1 MNIIDSVIDTE
12 KTRRNVR
19 IMLPIMIHWAK
30 TGQTNHTYDE
40 LIKALGYKR
49 FSGIGYPLGRIQDVI
64 DKLKSTSSKEIP
76 TLNTMV
82 KKTPDGLPSY
92 GFEYVERQYADCNQL
107 EKRELVALCDNRACS
122 YMNWDCVLK
131 ELQLTPYKP
140 FSDEE
145 LPKISLPNNYHGGGE
160 GPEHKKLKEYIC
172 NHPSVVGIKED
183 CKGITEETLFSGD
196 RLDVLFKLKNG
207 DRIAVEVKPSG
218 SNDEDILR
226 GIYQCVKYKAVME
239 AMRKAKSEKYNIKV
253 ILVTARSLSHL
264 HQRLISEFSTH
275 HIHFKKKLV

>member
-30 TGQTNHTYDE
+30 TGQNHHTYDE
-40 LIKALGYKR
+40 LIKALGYKQ

-64 DKLKSTSSKEIP
+64 DKLNSVSNKEIP

-82 KKTPDGLPSY
+82 KKTPGGLPSY
-92 GFEYVERQYADCNQL
+92 GFEYVEKQYADCSQL
-107 EKRELVALCDNRACS
+107 EKREMVTLCDNRACS
-122 YMNWDCVLK
+122 YENWDWVLK
-131 ELQLTPYKP
+131 KLELTPYKP

-145 LPKISLPNNYHGGGE
+145 LQKMSIPTNYHGGGE
-160 GPEHKKLKEYIC
+160 GSEHKKLKEYIC
-172 NHPSVVGIKED
+172 NHPEVVGIKED
-183 CKGITEETLFSGD
+183 CKGELEEMLYSGD

-207 DRIAVEVKPSG
+207 DRIAVEVKPST
-218 SNDEDILR
+218 SDDTDIFR

-239 AMRKAKSEKYNIKV
+239 AMRRAKSEKYNIKV
-253 ILVTARSLSHL
+253 ILVTARPLSNL
-264 HQRLISEFSTH
+264 HRRLITEFSTH
-275 HIHFKKKLV
+275 HIHLKKKLI